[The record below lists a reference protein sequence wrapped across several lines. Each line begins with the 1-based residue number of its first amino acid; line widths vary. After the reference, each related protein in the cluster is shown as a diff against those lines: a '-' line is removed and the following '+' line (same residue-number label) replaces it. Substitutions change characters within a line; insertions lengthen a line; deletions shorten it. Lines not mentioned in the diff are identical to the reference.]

1 MMANTPNTA
10 YTCVGNYHENYNN
23 GIILPERKTI
33 RILNDQDVGFGGFMK
48 KNAIIKPM
56 IASVSTQGNTPR

>member
-1 MMANTPNTA
+1 
-10 YTCVGNYHENYNN
+10 VGNYHENYNN
-23 GIILPERKTI
+23 GIILPKRKTI

-48 KNAIIKPM
+48 KNAIIRPM